1 MAGQLHLGMPLLEVA
16 AAFGAATA
24 VIGSRGNWL
33 VNIMYCEAGTPI
45 FMLPSFDAL
54 SREYEAQGV
63 PPPPPPPPL
72 SSSKTTREVQRDEIA
87 PSDGYFTYLAAALD
101 LPLTLLAHRRAHPYG
116 NFSVPPYLAAKL
128 AQSVEKELIKV
139 GRWRAPPPLPGQRM
153 NSKTE
158 GKGAAAAR
166 PNAPP
171 PQADTPSAKPR
182 SSASK
187 WFPSFLLPF
196 TTTQPP
202 PPLAPPPPPRALPPP
217 KPPARPPPAPAP
229 PLPATGPAAAALT
242 TPSATTQQRPGLVK
256 IGINE
261 AGQAGLVAGSRA
273 FAGLSAL
280 ETPFGRGFRLVL
292 PDTLGESLGS
302 TALGGEPLGGASHG
316 EGHGDGDGDG
326 STGVGASGAVARG
339 DRQPLATAAGGGS
352 SSNGRSGGGSSS
364 SSSDA
369 GGAMAPT
376 PPDAATTA
384 TIPAARNIL
393 SMPPPPRPPRI
404 ATPNIAAR
412 PPPPPLD
419 EAEDDVHDVAEAEPR
434 KDEPPVQRHLGT
446 FNTLDAAADAVAKA
460 YKKAGGKPHSHQYP
474 AGLQAEARQSEKPKK
489 LKAGGAANGDAPES
503 RQTVTLTIG
512 ESEDGRVWGVWGE
525 ADFDGTRVWGEA
537 DPLML
542 GEKQKMVDASVAA
555 NRDAPEP
562 LLPPSPPP
570 QPPPLHI
577 HIDHSAAIPAKDA
590 HESCREGSRGC
601 DASKP
606 VSMSAESTSEEAA
619 AFTLF
624 VRNSAMFSTAFTLRE
639 ARVLAGALA
648 QESGAKPGIKPGM
661 SGQSVRD
668 AVRKIQE
675 ERVAAGY
682 PLSEDD
688 SLYSRMLHSKASAAA
703 AAAAA
708 VAAWEA
714 SQEDSASYEA
724 SLATPSPKGVAMTG
738 KEVSRSANFALA
750 VELASQMHEVLVKL
764 DVDERTTFR
773 STDQWLHVLGDLVS
787 QEHSLRKFIQA

>member
-1 MAGQLHLGMPLLEVA
+1 
-16 AAFGAATA
+16 
-24 VIGSRGNWL
+24 
-33 VNIMYCEAGTPI
+33 MYCEAGTPI

-54 SREYEAQGV
+54 SREYDAQGV

-72 SSSKTTREVQRDEIA
+72 SSSKTTREVLRDEGIA

-116 NFSVPPYLAAKL
+116 NFSVPPYMAARL
-128 AQSVEKELIKV
+128 AQSVERELIKV
-139 GRWRAPPPLPGQRM
+139 GRWRAPPPLPGQQM

-158 GKGAAAAR
+158 GTGAAATR
-166 PNAPP
+166 PNAP

-182 SSASK
+182 SSASH
-187 WFPSFLLPF
+187 WLPSFLLPF

-202 PPLAPPPPPRALPPP
+202 PPLAPLPPPRALPPP

-229 PLPATGPAAAALT
+229 PLPATVPAASALT
-242 TPSATTQQRPGLVK
+242 TPSATAQHPGLVK
-256 IGINE
+256 SGINE
-261 AGQAGLVAGSRA
+261 AGQAGLAAGSRA

-302 TALGGEPLGGASHG
+302 TALGGEALGGASHG
-316 EGHGDGDGDG
+316 EGRGEGDGDG

-339 DRQPLATAAGGGS
+339 NRQPSTTAAAAGS
-352 SSNGRSGGGSSS
+352 GRSGGGSSS
-364 SSSDA
+364 TSSSDA
-369 GGAMAPT
+369 GGYAGGSMTST
-376 PPDAATTA
+376 PPEAAITA
-384 TIPAARNIL
+384 AIPAARNIL

-412 PPPPPLD
+412 PPPPPLE
-419 EAEDDVHDVAEAEPR
+419 EAEDDLHDVAEAEPR

-446 FNTLDAAADAVAKA
+446 FNTLEAAADAVAKA

-489 LKAGGAANGDAPES
+489 LKAGGAANGDAPEP

-512 ESEDGRVWGVWGE
+512 E
-525 ADFDGTRVWGEA
+525 AD
-537 DPLML
+537 LKML
-542 GEKQKMVDASVAA
+542 AEKNKMVDASVAA
-555 NRDAPEP
+555 NSDAPEP
-562 LLPPSPPP
+562 LLPPSPLPP
-570 QPPPLHI
+570 PPPLHI

-639 ARVLAGALA
+639 ARVLAGAVA

-668 AVRKIQE
+668 AVHKIQE
-675 ERVAAGY
+675 ERVDAGY

-724 SLATPSPKGVAMTG
+724 SLATPSPKGVAMAG
-738 KEVSRSANFALA
+738 KEVSRSANFARA
-750 VELASQMHEVLVKL
+750 VELASQMHEVLMKL
-764 DVDERTTFR
+764 DVDERTAFR

>member
-1 MAGQLHLGMPLLEVA
+1 MPLLEVA

-54 SREYEAQGV
+54 SREYDAQGV

-72 SSSKTTREVQRDEIA
+72 SSSKTTREVLRDEGIA

-116 NFSVPPYLAAKL
+116 NFSVPPYVAAKL

-139 GRWRAPPPLPGQRM
+139 GRWRAPPPLPGQQM
-153 NSKTE
+153 YSKTE

-229 PLPATGPAAAALT
+229 PLPATVPAAAALT
-242 TPSATTQQRPGLVK
+242 TPSATAQQRPGLVK

-302 TALGGEPLGGASHG
+302 TALGGESLGGASHG
-316 EGHGDGDGDG
+316 EG

-339 DRQPLATAAGGGS
+339 DRQPSATAAGGGS
-352 SSNGRSGGGSSS
+352 SSNGKSGGGSSSS

-376 PPDAATTA
+376 PPEAATTA

-412 PPPPPLD
+412 PPPPPLE
-419 EAEDDVHDVAEAEPR
+419 EAEDDLHDVAEAEPR

-446 FNTLDAAADAVAKA
+446 FNTLEAAADAVAKA

-489 LKAGGAANGDAPES
+489 LKAGGAANGDAPEP

-512 ESEDGRVWGVWGE
+512 E
-525 ADFDGTRVWGEA
+525 AD
-537 DPLML
+537 LKML
-542 GEKQKMVDASVAA
+542 AEKNKMVDASVAA
-555 NRDAPEP
+555 NSDAPEP
-562 LLPPSPPP
+562 LLPPSPLPP
-570 QPPPLHI
+570 PPPLHI
-577 HIDHSAAIPAKDA
+577 HLDHIAAIPAKDA

-639 ARVLAGALA
+639 ARVLAGAVA

-661 SGQSVRD
+661 SGQSVHD
-668 AVRKIQE
+668 AVHKIQE

-724 SLATPSPKGVAMTG
+724 SLATPSPKGVAMAG
-738 KEVSRSANFALA
+738 KEVSRSANFARA
-750 VELASQMHEVLVKL
+750 VELASQMHEVLMKL